1 MGLQLQVAT
10 TAEQIEQ
17 VRALFLEYQR
27 AVDAAPCFRGFEGE
41 VATLPGDYAP
51 PDGRLYLATVDAAP
65 AGCVALRR
73 LSAADC
79 ELKRLYVRPAFRA
92 SGLGVVLAKRAI
104 DAARRAGYHRVL
116 LDTLPSMMAA
126 QRLYEKLGFRDTAPC
141 VHVHDPEPG
150 VRFMAL
156 DLAPDAA
163 STRGEIA

>member
-1 MGLQLQVAT
+1 MGLQLQFAA

-27 AVDAAPCFRGFEGE
+27 AIGVDLCFQGFERE
-41 VATLPGDYAP
+41 LAKLPGDYAP
-51 PDGRLYLATVDAAP
+51 PEGRLYLATVDAAP

-92 SGLGVVLAKRAI
+92 SGLGIVLARRAI
-104 DAARRAGYHRVL
+104 DAARQAGYRRVL
-116 LDTLPSMMAA
+116 LDTLPSMTAA
-126 QRLYEKLGFRDTAPC
+126 QRLYQKLGFRDTEPY
-141 VHVHDPEPG
+141 VHNPEPG

-156 DLAPDAA
+156 DLAPDAQ
-163 STRGEIA
+163 STQGEIS